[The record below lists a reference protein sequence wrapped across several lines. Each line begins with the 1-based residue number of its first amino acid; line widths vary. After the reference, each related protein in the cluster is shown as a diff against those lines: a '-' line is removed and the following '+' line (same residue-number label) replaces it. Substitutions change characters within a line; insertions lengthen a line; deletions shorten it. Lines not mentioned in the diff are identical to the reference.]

1 MATNSAL
8 LQYQISY
15 DLKLPRKILLYP
27 PEECRN
33 HHLRAPI
40 LQLLE
45 GLVQNVFILIYKAR
59 RKTAATLLDQFQ
71 EV

>member
-1 MATNSAL
+1 MATKSTL
-8 LQYQISY
+8 LQYQTSY
-15 DLKLPRKILLYP
+15 DLKLPWKILPYP

-33 HHLRAPI
+33 HLRAHI

-45 GLVQNVFILIYKAR
+45 GLAQNVFILIYKAR